1 MRTIYVAILFLGL
14 GLGLIQVLRYICFST
29 DESKTILM
37 VSQSGMY

>member
-1 MRTIYVAILFLGL
+1 MRTIYVAILGL

-37 VSQSGMY
+37 VGQSGMY